1 VCSER
6 CKPSF
11 YCTLLLILNIYRHAS
26 DRDTILSA
34 YIEYAP
40 WLKEKLVIAID
51 DKELMHCLESMVST
65 LSVTPLRHMF

>member
-1 VCSER
+1 M
-6 CKPSF
+6 
-11 YCTLLLILNIYRHAS
+11 HAS

-51 DKELMHCLESMVST
+51 DKELIHCLESMINFGDCAKNVRQRDFQERASC
-65 LSVTPLRHMF
+65 SGMFSC